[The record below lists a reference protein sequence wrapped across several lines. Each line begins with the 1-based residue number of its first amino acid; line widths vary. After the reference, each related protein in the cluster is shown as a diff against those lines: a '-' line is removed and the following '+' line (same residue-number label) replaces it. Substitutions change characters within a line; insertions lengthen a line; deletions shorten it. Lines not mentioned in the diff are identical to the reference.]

1 MSALRVIGTILI
13 IIGIL
18 DFGLYYLIDLDFTG
32 VWWSPYVFGAIGGFL
47 TNAGKKQEAEQQC
60 EECGEEYEYEDEDED
75 EDEEGD
81 CECEE
86 EYEMD
91 KYEDEEYED
100 EECEYDEEY

>member
-60 EECGEEYEYEDEDED
+60 EECGEEYE
-75 EDEEGD
+75 DEEGD

-91 KYEDEEYED
+91 EYEDEEYEEYED
-100 EECEYDEEY
+100 EEYEYDEEY

>member
-13 IIGIL
+13 ILGIL

-60 EECGEEYEYEDEDED
+60 EECGEEYEDEDED

-81 CECEE
+81 CEGEE

-91 KYEDEEYED
+91 EYEDEEYED
-100 EECEYDEEY
+100 EECEYDEDY

>member
-47 TNAGKKQEAEQQC
+47 TNAGKKQEADQQC
-60 EECGEEYEYEDEDED
+60 DEA
-75 EDEEGD
+75 EEGD

-91 KYEDEEYED
+91 EYEYEEYED

>member
-60 EECGEEYEYEDEDED
+60 EECGEEYEYEA
-75 EDEEGD
+75 EEGD

-91 KYEDEEYED
+91 EYEDEEYEEYEEYED

>member
-60 EECGEEYEYEDEDED
+60 EECGEEYE
-75 EDEEGD
+75 
-81 CECEE
+81 
-86 EYEMD
+86 
-91 KYEDEEYED
+91 D

>member
-47 TNAGKKQEAEQQC
+47 TNAGKKQEGVKPWICCSQEHKVVFA
-60 EECGEEYEYEDEDED
+60 G
-75 EDEEGD
+75 
-81 CECEE
+81 
-86 EYEMD
+86 
-91 KYEDEEYED
+91 
-100 EECEYDEEY
+100 

>member
-32 VWWSPYVFGAIGGFL
+32 VWWSPYVFGTIGGLL

-60 EECGEEYEYEDEDED
+60 EECGEEYEYED
-75 EDEEGD
+75 

-91 KYEDEEYED
+91 EYEDEEYEEYED

>member
-47 TNAGKKQEAEQQC
+47 TNAGKKQEAEEQC
-60 EECGEEYEYEDEDED
+60 EECGEEYEY

-91 KYEDEEYED
+91 EYEDEEYEEYED
-100 EECEYDEEY
+100 EEYEYDEEY